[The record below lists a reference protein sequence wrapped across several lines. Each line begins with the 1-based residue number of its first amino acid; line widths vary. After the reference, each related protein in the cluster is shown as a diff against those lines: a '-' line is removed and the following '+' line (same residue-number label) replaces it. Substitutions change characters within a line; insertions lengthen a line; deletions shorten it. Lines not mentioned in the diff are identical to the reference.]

1 MEAEACGEGEGG
13 DEEEAGE
20 QFDVDA
26 EEAGAEQVGEAERLE
41 SKEDEGHREI
51 HTKLSKAPSLALG
64 QAKRLQIED
73 SAKQRNQERDGE

>member
-1 MEAEACGEGEGG
+1 MTRLKDGTSERLEAEAGGEGEGG

-20 QFDVDA
+20 RFDVDV

-64 QAKRLQIED
+64 PGKALTD
-73 SAKQRNQERDGE
+73 